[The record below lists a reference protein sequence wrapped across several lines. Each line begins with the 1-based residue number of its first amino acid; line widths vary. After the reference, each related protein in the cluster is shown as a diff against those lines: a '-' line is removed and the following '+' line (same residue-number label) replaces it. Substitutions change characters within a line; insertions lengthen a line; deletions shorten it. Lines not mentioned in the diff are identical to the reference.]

1 MGPHNKWDCTKVV
14 ITSYVRL
21 RNEFKLFLANIRI
34 FEFNIPIVFAIKT
47 LIDEPYGSL
56 NLQIITKIQLLAGNT
71 SLNSFSA
78 SVTLKVWVIC
88 LP

>member
-34 FEFNIPIVFAIKT
+34 FEFNIPIVFAIKM
-47 LIDEPYGSL
+47 LIDEPYRSL
-56 NLQIITKIQLLAGNT
+56 NLKIIIKIQILAGN
-71 SLNSFSA
+71 SLNSY
-78 SVTLKVWVIC
+78 LD
-88 LP
+88 LR